1 MATATGTTRTAPA
14 RRTEPLRL
22 PRTTGAV
29 SGLLIIVL
37 GVWGGLIPFIGP
49 YFHYSFGGDT
59 TWHFTMQRL
68 WLDILPGAVAVLG
81 GFMLMTASSRVGGL
95 TAGWVAL
102 IAGIWF
108 AIGPAVAL
116 LWDQNIYAIGAPHGG
131 SVRRMLEWIGYF
143 PGVGVAIVGLAA
155 FAMGRYFSRPR
166 VAGEA
171 AAVAADAVEA
181 ERVHHARRTAAVADA
196 PAERAA
202 VADRP
207 VEREAVADR
216 PVEREA
222 VADRPVEREAVADRS
237 VERQAVAD
245 RPVEREAVADRP
257 VERDAVASEPA
268 DRAPVSET
276 RAADGPIDRG
286 ATAEAPAHEAS
297 APAGEARAADGPTQ
311 TVPAEAGDRATYI
324 PTGTTATGT
333 RRSGGLLGRFRR

>member
-1 MATATGTTRTAPA
+1 M
-14 RRTEPLRL
+14 
-22 PRTTGAV
+22 

-49 YFHYSFGGDT
+49 YFHYSFGGDQ

-81 GFMLMTASSRVGGL
+81 GFMLMTASSRIGGL

-102 IAGIWF
+102 VAGAWF
-108 AIGPAVAL
+108 VVGPAVAL

-131 SVRRMLEWIGYF
+131 SVRRMLEWVGYF
-143 PGVGVAIVGLAA
+143 GGLGAVIVGLAA

-181 ERVHHARRTAAVADA
+181 ERVHHSRRTAAVADA

-207 VEREAVADR
+207 IERET
-216 PVEREA
+216 
-222 VADRPVEREAVADRS
+222 
-237 VERQAVAD
+237 VAD

-257 VERDAVASEPA
+257 VERDAVANEPA
-268 DRAPVSET
+268 EGGPVSET
-276 RAADGPIDRG
+276 RAADAPIDRG
-286 ATAEAPAHEAS
+286 DRGAMTEAPAHDT
-297 APAGEARAADGPTQ
+297 PAEETRAADGPTQ
-311 TVPAEAGDRATYI
+311 TVPAEAGDRATYT
-324 PTGTTATGT
+324 PTGTTVTGT

>member
-1 MATATGTTRTAPA
+1 M
-14 RRTEPLRL
+14 
-22 PRTTGAV
+22 
-29 SGLLIIVL
+29 LIIVL

-49 YFHYSFGGDT
+49 YFHYSFGGDQ

-95 TAGWVAL
+95 TAGWIAL
-102 IAGIWF
+102 IAGVWF

-131 SVRRMLEWIGYF
+131 SVRRMLEWVGYF
-143 PGVGVAIVGLAA
+143 GGLGAVIVGLAA

-171 AAVAADAVEA
+171 AAVAADAAEA
-181 ERVHHARRTAAVADA
+181 ERVHHSRKRAAVADA

-207 VEREAVADR
+207 VERD
-216 PVEREA
+216 
-222 VADRPVEREAVADRS
+222 
-237 VERQAVAD
+237 
-245 RPVEREAVADRP
+245 AVADRP
-257 VERDAVASEPA
+257 VERDAVADRPVERDGVADAPATESRAADEPVA
-268 DRAPVSET
+268 GTRETDT
-276 RAADGPIDRG
+276 RAADERVADTRSADAPT
-286 ATAEAPAHEAS
+286 TA
-297 APAGEARAADGPTQ
+297 
-311 TVPAEAGDRATYI
+311 VPAASSTTGPAT
-324 PTGTTATGT
+324 TTTPAATGT